1 MSVEK
6 SLKQIIYEVSEI
18 EKAHKQT
25 RSFHFGDLLD
35 IIKKGKI
42 DYASIF
48 MSVNNATTDKN
59 FTTLTVELYAFDILA
74 QDDANRVDVENTTQQ
89 ILDDFITIIR
99 YSTRWNNFCEVDSS
113 VPERK
118 FYDTLQDRLSGWSAT
133 IQIKVYRNDCLVGL
147 PIDDY
152 DFNQHGNFEAVVFA
166 IVKNTANTI
175 LATKLVSDSDD
186 TIIIPNITVTDSDG
200 STYSQPSGV
209 NVVCTAGG
217 GAGDIDI
224 NGVNIGTYTAP
235 NTFALDV
242 TLDGL
247 NSGSWNAGTQTWE
260 VVSTPCA
267 DATVT
272 VNGEEFGTVASG
284 GTLAITV
291 QSTDEVPLGSLT
303 DPNIWTIPDIDLNV
317 NDVTIGTLPAGFDAN
332 IYVVDQTNTQIGS
345 YNGIA
350 WVVINPI
357 RGNFQANRGVLD
369 TFVID
374 SSSAGVYT
382 GTTNDGASGTITILV
397 NGNPISFPQTL
408 AIGDLLDVSRTTT
421 TSIGWYQLNG

>member
-35 IIKKGKI
+35 IIKKGKV

-48 MSVNNATTDKN
+48 MSVNNATTDEN

-133 IQIKVYRNDCLVGL
+133 IQVKVYRNDCLVGL

-152 DFNQHGNFEAVVFA
+152 DFDQHGNFEAVVMAF
-166 IVKNTANTI
+166 VQNSEGTI
-175 LATKLVSDSDD
+175 LASKLVSDSDD
-186 TIIIPNITVTDSDG
+186 VIPVPNITITDTDG
-200 STYSQPSGV
+200 TEIDYPSGK
-209 NVVCTAGG
+209 NFACTPPTCEDA
-217 GAGDIDI
+217 DIFI
-224 NGVNIGTYTAP
+224 NGV
-235 NTFALDV
+235 
-242 TLDGL
+242 
-247 NSGSWNAGTQTWE
+247 E
-260 VVSTPCA
+260 VSNVP
-267 DATVT
+267 
-272 VNGEEFGTVASG
+272 SG
-284 GTLAITV
+284 GTVDLQV
-291 QSTDEVPLGSLT
+291 VNEDDEQVGAW
-303 DPNIWTIPDIDLNV
+303 D
-317 NDVTIGTLPAGFDAN
+317 GTE
-332 IYVVDQTNTQIGS
+332 
-345 YNGIA
+345 
-350 WVVINPI
+350 WVVPNGGATII

-374 SSSAGVYT
+374 AESEGIYIS
-382 GTTNDGASGTITILV
+382 TTNDGASGTITILV
-397 NGNPISFPQTL
+397 NGSPIAFPQTL